1 MRGKVWVAAALA
13 VASIAATAWAAAA
26 RTEYLRR
33 KAKIRSDKRASASA
47 VVELKRGTAVRVIRK
62 SGAWRLVQV
71 GAQQGWVHRSRLSRT
86 QPKNLGADD
95 SVAVAD
101 ARATGIGASGA
112 LRGLSEEAERYAANK
127 NVSPQARLWVEKMI
141 GYRVEPAALDR
152 FAQAGKV
159 GEYSEG
165 E

>member
-13 VASIAATAWAAAA
+13 VTWIAATAWSAAA

-33 KAKIRSDKRASASA
+33 NAKIRSGKRASAPV
-47 VVELKRGTAVRVIRK
+47 VVELKRGTRVRVLRK
-62 SGAWRLVQV
+62 SGAWRQVQV

-86 QPKNLGADD
+86 RPKDLGADD
-95 SVAVAD
+95 RVAMAD

-112 LRGLSEEAERYAANK
+112 LRGLSEEAKRYAANNK
-127 NVSPQARLWVEKMI
+127 VSPQARQWVERMI
-141 GYRVEPAALDR
+141 GYRVSPAALAR